1 MTIEEIFK
9 LATANDVISELKSC
23 RFIPQPDVESANKA
37 LDPKLH
43 DIMSP
48 ILRPDKRVQVSA
60 DNEADSAQKVIST
73 DGESTNFK
81 TVRVSRVAVAI
92 QKLIIKRAVSFVFG
106 NSPAYN
112 STPENEQEEAVAR
125 ALDRILYGVKCKSLN
140 RKIGRSIFGYKEA
153 AEYWYPV
160 ESPNTKYGFPS
171 QFKMRCTIFSPAY
184 GDTLY
189 PYFDETG
196 DMVAFSRS
204 FARTRDGVVTNYF
217 ETFTDTEHWLWIN
230 GANGFDCVDGYP
242 KKTGINKIPVIYGHQ
257 PEFETEDVNALID
270 RLETLLSN
278 FADTNDYHASPK
290 IFTTGQIYGWAQK
303 GESGA
308 VIEGEDGATMQY
320 VSWQQA
326 PESVKLEIET
336 ILKLIYTITQT
347 PDISFDAV
355 KGFGAISGLALKLLF
370 MDAHLKVMDKREI
383 FDEYLQRRA
392 NVVKAWIG
400 YMSTKLEADADELD
414 IEPEI
419 IPYMLTSEIDELNYW
434 LTANGN
440 KPVISQEE
448 SVASV
453 GISKNPEKTM
463 QKLREQS
470 DRENSFTIGEPIID
484 DDDDGKRGGK
494 GDDE

>member
-1 MTIEEIFK
+1 
-9 LATANDVISELKSC
+9 
-23 RFIPQPDVESANKA
+23 
-37 LDPKLH
+37 
-43 DIMSP
+43 
-48 ILRPDKRVQVSA
+48 
-60 DNEADSAQKVIST
+60 
-73 DGESTNFK
+73 
-81 TVRVSRVAVAI
+81 
-92 QKLIIKRAVSFVFG
+92 
-106 NSPAYN
+106 
-112 STPENEQEEAVAR
+112 
-125 ALDRILYGVKCKSLN
+125 
-140 RKIGRSIFGYKEA
+140 
-153 AEYWYPV
+153 
-160 ESPNTKYGFPS
+160 
-171 QFKMRCTIFSPAY
+171 MRCTIFSPAL

-204 FARTRDGVVTNYF
+204 FARNHKGVATNYF
-217 ETFTDTEHWLWIN
+217 ETFTDTEHWLWVN
-230 GANGFDCVDGYP
+230 GANGFDVVEGYP
-242 KKTGINKIPVIYGHQ
+242 KAIAIGKIPVIYGHQ

-270 RLETLLSN
+270 RLEELLSN

-290 IFTTGQIYGWAQK
+290 IFTTGQINGWAQK

-308 VIEGEDGATMQY
+308 VIEGEEGATMQY

-355 KGFGAISGLALKLLF
+355 KGLGAISGLALKLLF
-370 MDAHLKVMDKREI
+370 MDAHLKVQDKREI
-383 FDEYLQRRA
+383 FDEYLQRRT

-400 YMSTKLEADADELD
+400 YMNTKLEADADELD

-453 GISKNPEKTM
+453 GISKNPEQTM